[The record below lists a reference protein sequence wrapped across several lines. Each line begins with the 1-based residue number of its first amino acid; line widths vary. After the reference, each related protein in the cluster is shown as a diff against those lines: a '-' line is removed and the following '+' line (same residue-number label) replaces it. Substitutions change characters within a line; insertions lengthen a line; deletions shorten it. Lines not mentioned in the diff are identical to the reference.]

1 MKTAALRE
9 KVVIQAVKREHT
21 LNVDS
26 LHLPVH
32 FDRGRIEMQQKMI
45 GDVFGAS
52 PGNTVQDIAENMSKL
67 HPQTR
72 AVFKEAENL
81 IKLYLCLPISAAS
94 SERTFSALRRLKTW
108 LRKTMTQK
116 RLTHLAL
123 MHVHGHILDSLDID
137 SLMRSFI
144 SANPERKATFGVV

>member
-32 FDRGRIEMQQKMI
+32 FDRGRLEMQLKMI

-67 HPQTR
+67 QPQTR
-72 AVFKEAENL
+72 AVFKEAENPNCAYVSPSQL
-81 IKLYLCLPISAAS
+81 HHPREHFLLCAA
-94 SERTFSALRRLKTW
+94 
-108 LRKTMTQK
+108 
-116 RLTHLAL
+116 
-123 MHVHGHILDSLDID
+123 
-137 SLMRSFI
+137 
-144 SANPERKATFGVV
+144 